1 MPKNFD
7 IESIVDQLT
16 LEEAC
21 ALTHGQDFWRLN
33 GVPRLGVPAGLKV
46 TDGPNGARGE
56 DFVGG
61 CTSAL
66 FPAGCS
72 LGASFDVGSAIK
84 IGEAL
89 ARECRAKSAVALLGP
104 TVNIHRHPAGGRNF
118 ESYSEDPYLSG
129 VMASGYIQG
138 LQEAGITSVTK
149 HFVCNDSETDRRTV
163 DVIVGEQALREI
175 YLRPFQIAFE
185 RAGPR
190 GVMTSY
196 NKASYPGNHPQF
208 TQRLL
213 ESVVRGEWGVEDLT
227 VMSDWWGTYS
237 VGPAIVA
244 GMDLEMPD
252 SFHRGNGKLLA
263 AAQDD
268 ENLAKAVFDRARNV
282 LRMIKRAGGYS
293 LEPERPEAAEDLPET
308 RQLIR
313 EVGAEGMTLLKNT
326 GVLPLSPKTKTV
338 VAGTYATVALAHGGG
353 SASLDAH
360 RKITPAEGLHEA
372 MDEIVVVPGPVPY
385 LYLPLPQPDVFSSSG
400 GAGTCKVDFY
410 NPGGKLVDSLA
421 GWTAKMS
428 FKLSPKTT
436 GTHALTVASPSSAKL
451 SINGQYLAF
460 HKCSVNTTYTFEAGK
475 EYDIV
480 INYVSTEELFYSTAC
495 ALNGI
500 RFGYLEYTDDDAAI
514 QSAVKVAEEVGT
526 VLVCVGHGSDY
537 ETEGFDR
544 DDIFLLGKQN
554 AFVQALADSSAKV
567 IVVVFAGSPI
577 AMPWL
582 DAVEAVV
589 YGWFPG
595 QELGHSLADILI
607 GKINPSG
614 RLPVTFPKAIEDSP
628 AFDNFPGVNE
638 IIKYEEGVFVG
649 YRHYSSR
656 QIPTLYPFGFG
667 LSYTNFKVT
676 DMALR
681 GAESFGPG
689 KKIEISVKI
698 TNTGSIAGRHTV
710 LLFAQPPAAEDR
722 PILSLVDFVK
732 SSELK
737 PQESQT
743 LTMTIG
749 GEALSVWE
757 GSEAGS
763 WVVKE
768 GKYSLQIRD
777 NAEARPMQSAELRIG
792 QGWKWHGLHA

>member
-1 MPKNFD
+1 MSENFD

-33 GVPRLGVPAGLKV
+33 GVPRLGVPAG
-46 TDGPNGARGE
+46 E

-72 LGASFDVGSAIK
+72 LGASFDVKSAIK
-84 IGEAL
+84 VGEAL
-89 ARECRAKSAVALLGP
+89 ARECRSKSAVALLGP
-104 TVNIHRHPAGGRNF
+104 TVNIHRHPTGGRNF

-138 LQEAGITSVTK
+138 LQGAGIASVTK

-190 GVMTSY
+190 GIMTSY
-196 NKASYPGNHPQF
+196 NKASCPMM
-208 TQRLL
+208 RLL

-237 VGPAIVA
+237 VDRAIMA
-244 GMDLEMPD
+244 GLDCEYHVTYSLSGAEARGAVEMPD

-293 LEPERPEAAEDLPET
+293 LEPERPEVAEDIPET

-360 RKITPAEGLHEA
+360 RKITPADGLRDA

-385 LYLPLPQPDVFSSSG
+385 LYLPLPQSDVFSSSE

-410 NPGGKLVDSLA
+410 NPDGSLVESRTLNTTFLTALDRYPKNLVA

-428 FKLSPKTT
+428 FKLLPKTT

-451 SINGQYLAF
+451 SING
-460 HKCSVNTTYTFEAGK
+460 HTYTFEGGK
-475 EYDIV
+475 VYDVV
-480 INYVSTEELFYSTAC
+480 IDYVSTEELFYSTAC

-500 RFGYLEYTDDDAAI
+500 RFGYLEYADDDAAI

-526 VLVCVGHGSDY
+526 VVVCVGHGSDY

-544 DDIFLLGKQN
+544 DDMLLLGKQN
-554 AFVQALADSSAKV
+554 AFVQALA
-567 IVVVFAGSPI
+567 
-577 AMPWL
+577 
-582 DAVEAVV
+582 
-589 YGWFPG
+589 
-595 QELGHSLADILI
+595 
-607 GKINPSG
+607 
-614 RLPVTFPKAIEDSP
+614 
-628 AFDNFPGVNE
+628 
-638 IIKYEEGVFVG
+638 
-649 YRHYSSR
+649 
-656 QIPTLYPFGFG
+656 
-667 LSYTNFKVT
+667 
-676 DMALR
+676 
-681 GAESFGPG
+681 ES
-689 KKIEISVKI
+689 
-698 TNTGSIAGRHTV
+698 
-710 LLFAQPPAAEDR
+710 
-722 PILSLVDFVK
+722 
-732 SSELK
+732 
-737 PQESQT
+737 
-743 LTMTIG
+743 
-749 GEALSVWE
+749 
-757 GSEAGS
+757 
-763 WVVKE
+763 
-768 GKYSLQIRD
+768 
-777 NAEARPMQSAELRIG
+777 
-792 QGWKWHGLHA
+792 